1 MGTLRWSSWIGEVL
15 MENKYKIF
23 IKEFTSA
30 LFNVDFYAGSSL
42 MAILFRSSVVLVI
55 LILIFLQLGGL

>member
-1 MGTLRWSSWIGEVL
+1 MGNNI
-15 MENKYKIF
+15 KIF

-30 LFNVDFYAGSSL
+30 LFNVDFYAGFSL
-42 MAILFRSSVVLVI
+42 MTILFRASIVLVI